1 MEKKWKIDWNWQGR
15 VDLPEGED
23 VMRFHQMMVPKEIP
37 AQLAI
42 IGYAVDYGVELNQ
55 GRIGAAVGP
64 NAIRNNL
71 ASLPIHLPGDF
82 KITDLGDVICDDRQ
96 LRTSRVLLSSLV
108 ESALKNNSFPLV
120 LGGGHDM
127 SAGTHRGIKSYFGD
141 KKIGII
147 NFDAHFD
154 LRSDQYG
161 SNSGTPFYEILT
173 NSNSTYMAMGIQP
186 MANTKRLFNTAKEFD
201 TPYFTADDLRYL
213 DPTQISETLNSFI
226 SWVDHIH
233 LSIDLDVFA
242 AAFAPGVSSPSP
254 LGLMPEQVIPY
265 LKRIFG
271 SGKVVAMD
279 IAEMN
284 PVYDIDQRTSRLAAA
299 LVFEALNAVMG

>member
-1 MEKKWKIDWNWQGR
+1 MEKKWKSDWDWKGR
-15 VDLPEGED
+15 VDLPKGED
-23 VMRFHQMMVPKEIP
+23 VLRFHQIIEPTENL
-37 AQLAI
+37 AQIAI

-55 GRIGAAVGP
+55 GRIGAAEGP
-64 NAIRNNL
+64 SAIRKNL
-71 ASLPIHLPGDF
+71 ASLPVHFSADF
-82 KITDLGDVICDDRQ
+82 KITDLGDVSCEDRQ
-96 LRTSRVLLSSLV
+96 LRNARAELSSLV
-108 ESALKNNSFPLV
+108 EIALKNNSFPLV

-127 SAGTHRGIKSYFGD
+127 SAGTHRGIKSFFGE

-186 MANTKRLFNTAKEFD
+186 MANTKRLFDTAKELD

-233 LSIDLDVFA
+233 LSVDLDVFGI
-242 AAFAPGVSSPSP
+242 AFAPGVSAPSS

-265 LKRIFG
+265 LKRILN

-279 IAEMN
+279 IAELN
-284 PVYDIDQRTSRLAAA
+284 PVYDIDQRTSKLAAA
-299 LVFEALNAVMG
+299 IVFEALNTLMG